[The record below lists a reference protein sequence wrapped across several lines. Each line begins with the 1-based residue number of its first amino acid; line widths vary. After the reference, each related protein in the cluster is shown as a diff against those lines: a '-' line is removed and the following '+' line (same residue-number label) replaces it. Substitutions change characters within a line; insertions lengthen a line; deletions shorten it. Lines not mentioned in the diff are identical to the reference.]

1 MLITAIEPRRKR
13 LSALYLDGE
22 FALKLD
28 TETLLCSGFR
38 IGMELDDE
46 QLHALVQR
54 SESRRAQEKALYLLE
69 YRNHS
74 RKELADKIARTV
86 GHEAAA
92 RAAQR
97 MEEIGLVDDERFA
110 RELAAE
116 LLHRKGYAARRAEY
130 ELLQKGIDRELA
142 REIIEELEPD
152 PEEMLQ
158 TLIERKYLRS
168 LGDEKGRRRVFAALQ
183 RLGYQGGDIRA
194 ALRKYRDDE
203 NEDE

>member
-28 TETLLCSGFR
+28 TETLLCSGYQ

-46 QLHALVQR
+46 QLHALIQR

-69 YRNHS
+69 HRNHS

-92 RAAQR
+92 RAAQH

-110 RELAAE
+110 RGLAAE

-130 ELLQKGIDRELA
+130 ELLQKGIDRELT
-142 REIIEELEPD
+142 REIIEEMEPD
-152 PEEMLQ
+152 PGEMLQ
-158 TLIERKYLRS
+158 TLIEQKYLRS

-183 RLGYQGGDIRA
+183 RLGYQSGDIRA
-194 ALRKYRDDE
+194 ALRNYMDDE